1 MDLRAVVAL
10 GVRLLV
16 VHDGLP
22 GKLPFPGT
30 ACPPKVATLQ
40 ALWDAGR
47 VPCVTSSTPF
57 QDGAHLAREL
67 GAQRLLCMGPT
78 VPPSRR
84 GQIGLREIPAEARA
98 RNPALWTTLE
108 AFASGPGCAAVVLAR
123 GAGAVFA
130 ELFTHHGSGLM
141 LGHALAEGVRP
152 AHPGDAADIFLLL
165 RDDVHRGAI
174 RPVDEHGVAETLEQH
189 LVYVIDGVVVG
200 TARLI
205 PHGDRAELSRFA
217 TLPRYRGRG
226 RARALGE
233 ALIDR
238 ARAQGYAG
246 VFALSIEARMWG
258 FFESLGMSPA
268 DRATLPESWLA
279 GYDLSRPSRAYALAF

>member
-1 MDLRAVVAL
+1 MNAHEIDYQIYGEEMQFVEIELDPYETVIAEAGSFMMMDDGIELATIFGDGSHKEENTGIWDKVFSA
-10 GVRLLV
+10 GKRLLT
-16 VHDGLP
+16 GESL
-22 GKLPFPGT
+22 FMT
-30 ACPPKVATLQ
+30 A
-40 ALWDAGR
+40 
-47 VPCVTSSTPF
+47 
-57 QDGAHLAREL
+57 
-67 GAQRLLCMGPT
+67 
-78 VPPSRR
+78 
-84 GQIGLREIPAEARA
+84 
-98 RNPALWTTLE
+98 
-108 AFASGPGCAAVVLAR
+108 
-123 GAGAVFA
+123 
-130 ELFTHHGSGLM
+130 FTHHGSGLM